1 MRLTDR
7 AGRILA
13 VNEAFCRL
21 VKLPREKLI
30 GQVFSVTYEGHD
42 PDEDIEAYQQ
52 RFDTG
57 TIPPRLTSRK
67 RLWNSEEV
75 DVEISSSFVESGHQS
90 KTLLSIFRDIAERKR
105 VEVRIATI
113 SRLGQQLSAAKSAR
127 QASEI
132 IVEAAD
138 QLLGWDACTLDL
150 YSPGLDRAYHVL
162 SLDTLNG
169 QRVECAPVGHDAPP
183 SPRARRAI
191 ESGGHLFLRDDTS
204 SGLTKGVAFGDTARP
219 SASALFVPIRDGS
232 KVTGNIS
239 IHSYTSKAYDEHSLG
254 TLQSLA
260 DHCAGA
266 LERIRAQEALS
277 ESESNYR
284 SLVELSPDAIFLHTE
299 GHFVFANPAGLK
311 LLGVDQPQQV
321 LGRSVFDVVA
331 PECRE
336 SIGQRIQRVLG
347 RERTPLLEQTI
358 HRLDGSALQVEVM
371 GIPFTYQGK
380 PAVQTIMRDIT
391 ERKELEQQL
400 RQSQKMEA
408 IGQLAGGVAHDF
420 NNMLAVIRGNAELL
434 LMNPD
439 QHAPETQECLKQ
451 VVAAAERAANLTRQL
466 LAFSRKQLMQS
477 RPLILNDVIAD
488 LTKMLRRIIGEHIDL
503 QCRYAAQL
511 PFVQADAGMIEQVL
525 VNLAINARDAMPR
538 GGQLLITTEPV
549 TFDEARP
556 PAHPEAQA
564 GQFVSLTVKDA
575 GTGISREHLPRIFEP
590 FFTTKELGK
599 GTGLGLAT
607 VYGIVK
613 QHQGWIEVSSQ
624 PGAGATFN
632 IFLPAIPPPVRTA
645 AAVQT
650 EKDLPRGTE
659 TILLVEDDYGVRVI
673 TRRVLES
680 HGYKVYEAASAREAL
695 ELWCSRAEEI
705 ALLLSDI
712 VMPEGVTGRELAE
725 QARAQKPS
733 LKVILM
739 SGYSADVIGKDTD
752 FLRRTKSSFLQ
763 KPVSARTLLEAVR
776 RCLDGKDGS

>member
-1 MRLTDR
+1 
-7 AGRILA
+7 
-13 VNEAFCRL
+13 
-21 VKLPREKLI
+21 
-30 GQVFSVTYEGHD
+30 
-42 PDEDIEAYQQ
+42 
-52 RFDTG
+52 
-57 TIPPRLTSRK
+57 
-67 RLWNSEEV
+67 
-75 DVEISSSFVESGHQS
+75 
-90 KTLLSIFRDIAERKR
+90 
-105 VEVRIATI
+105 
-113 SRLGQQLSAAKSAR
+113 
-127 QASEI
+127 
-132 IVEAAD
+132 
-138 QLLGWDACTLDL
+138 
-150 YSPGLDRAYHVL
+150 
-162 SLDTLNG
+162 
-169 QRVECAPVGHDAPP
+169 
-183 SPRARRAI
+183 
-191 ESGGHLFLRDDTS
+191 
-204 SGLTKGVAFGDTARP
+204 
-219 SASALFVPIRDGS
+219 
-232 KVTGNIS
+232 
-239 IHSYTSKAYDEHSLG
+239 
-254 TLQSLA
+254 
-260 DHCAGA
+260 
-266 LERIRAQEALS
+266 
-277 ESESNYR
+277 
-284 SLVELSPDAIFLHTE
+284 
-299 GHFVFANPAGLK
+299 
-311 LLGVDQPQQV
+311 
-321 LGRSVFDVVA
+321 
-331 PECRE
+331 
-336 SIGQRIQRVLG
+336 
-347 RERTPLLEQTI
+347 
-358 HRLDGSALQVEVM
+358 
-371 GIPFTYQGK
+371 
-380 PAVQTIMRDIT
+380 
-391 ERKELEQQL
+391 
-400 RQSQKMEA
+400 
-408 IGQLAGGVAHDF
+408 
-420 NNMLAVIRGNAELL
+420 
-434 LMNPD
+434 
-439 QHAPETQECLKQ
+439 
-451 VVAAAERAANLTRQL
+451 
-466 LAFSRKQLMQS
+466 
-477 RPLILNDVIAD
+477 
-488 LTKMLRRIIGEHIDL
+488 MLRRIIGEHIYL